1 MWHLSSPLE
10 EAEAAAAGRRA
21 MAVRVADGLIDRR
34 TEARTDGIGMVVVWR
49 VVLPIDFQSR

>member
-10 EAEAAAAGRRA
+10 GAEAAAAGKRA
-21 MAVRVADGLIDRR
+21 MAVRVADGLIDR
-34 TEARTDGIGMVVVWR
+34 RTDGIGMVVVWR